1 MAGILNLLL
10 ACATPS
16 SPAPEASPAL
26 EASPAASPA
35 LPPSPGSAS
44 RDPADGATGPLGPTI
59 PVAIGHR
66 VLQVEVADDE
76 QERARGL
83 MYRDALAAGHGM
95 VFVYPD
101 ERERGFWMRN
111 TRVPLSIAFM
121 DAQGRIVRLADM
133 QPFDETT
140 TRSLAPALYA
150 LEVPQGWFAEQGV
163 AIGDRVEGL
172 PGPSRE

>member
-1 MAGILNLLL
+1 MPLFALVLL

-16 SPAPEASPAL
+16 SPAPQAPSSQAPS
-26 EASPAASPA
+26 SPAAA
-35 LPPSPGSAS
+35 AS

-59 PVAIGHR
+59 PLAIGHR

-83 MYRDALAAGHGM
+83 MYRDGLAPGHGM

-111 TRVPLSIAFM
+111 TRVPLSIAFL

-133 QPFDETT
+133 QPYDETT
-140 TRSLAPALYA
+140 TRSLAPAMYA
-150 LEVPQGWFAEQGV
+150 LEVEQGWFAEQAV
-163 AIGDRVEGL
+163 SIGERVEGL
-172 PGPSRE
+172 PGPSRD